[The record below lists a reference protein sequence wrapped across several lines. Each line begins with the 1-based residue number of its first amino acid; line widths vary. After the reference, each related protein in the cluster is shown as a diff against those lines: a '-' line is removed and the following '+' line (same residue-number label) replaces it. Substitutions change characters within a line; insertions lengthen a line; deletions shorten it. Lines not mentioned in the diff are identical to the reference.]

1 METQKK
7 DEVVVKKNNK
17 FAAPAIISIIAV
29 LAVVAAVIIA
39 LTINSSGKD
48 RKLQE
53 QLDLGE
59 KYISELDYEQAIVSY
74 ELAIEIDP
82 MCVEAYL
89 GLIDAYVGMEDYD
102 KALEYAGIGYEKT
115 QDQRL
120 SEQMTAI
127 ENSEEYVNCRLEK
140 EAESLGLQ
148 VTEIGMDKLAE
159 YYAYTGG
166 VIITTSDG
174 LYGAMNSDGEIIVPN
189 EYTECEQVANDEGHF
204 ILTKDDIYYVFDR
217 DGKVAYNAPIYA
229 QEIEG
234 DWIYEDAPHSIFVQ
248 DGYVVY
254 QGQDGPDGNFKPVV
268 YDLNRQIE
276 LSVAD
281 YEATYNTSESS
292 TDTGNYG
299 IIGTGNGM
307 TVSKLTPGEAWYT
320 DIVDG
325 YLVGYQMEFSV
336 VGARKIQ
343 GDNVDIPVFNDMQE
357 EGLSSGWPGGSVTSV
372 KDGYAFFHINETY
385 FDDMYS
391 SGYWICC
398 GLVPIISENGKASA
412 INLNQIAEE
421 FHGIPKEQGYFPWGA
436 HTYWTQGG
444 NRVNLDQQVVVYLGE
459 EPGRKL
465 YLLNFENAQTDEYGY
480 VNPSDV
486 VIGSYDYIELNDSG
500 NYLACNGDDWF
511 YVNSKG
517 EIVADFKDCSDF
529 WNGYALIID
538 EDNLAY
544 IINTEFEKM
553 SAGYPADSVYLYGEA
568 LALENDGKITLLM
581 P

>member
-7 DEVVVKKNNK
+7 DDVVVKKNK
-17 FAAPAIISIIAV
+17 KMVVPTIISIVAV
-29 LAVVAAVIIA
+29 LAVVAVVVIV
-39 LTINSSGKD
+39 LTISSSGKD

-53 QLDLGE
+53 QLELGA
-59 KYISELDYEQAIVSY
+59 KYISELDYEQAIASY
-74 ELAIEIDP
+74 EMAIDIEP

-89 GLIDAYVGMEDYD
+89 GLIDAYVGIEDYD
-102 KALEYAGIGYEKT
+102 KALENAGIGYEKT

-120 SEQMTAI
+120 SEQITVI
-127 ENSEEYVNCRLEK
+127 ENSEEYINCRLKK
-140 EAESLGLQ
+140 EAEILGLQ
-148 VTEIGMDKLAE
+148 VMEVEEEQLAE

-166 VIITTSDG
+166 VIITTSNG

-217 DGKVAYNAPIYA
+217 DGKVVYSAPIYA
-229 QEIEG
+229 VENTEN
-234 DWIYEDAPHSIFVQ
+234 WSYEVIHYIFVQ

-254 QGQDGPDGNFKPVV
+254 QGCDYPENLKPLV
-268 YDLNRQIE
+268 YDLSRQKE
-276 LSVAD
+276 LNVAD
-281 YEATYNTSESS
+281 YEVTY
-292 TDTGNYG
+292 DDVWGW
-299 IIGTGNGM
+299 
-307 TVSKLTPGEAWYT
+307 GEAGYC

-325 YLVGYQMEFSV
+325 YLVGFEESFSV
-336 VGARKIQ
+336 VWARKIKE
-343 GDNVDIPVFNDMQE
+343 DYVEVPVFNYCQV
-357 EGLSSGWPGGSVTSV
+357 EGVHHSLAGAGITSV
-372 KDGYAFFHINETY
+372 KDEYVFFYINEQY
-385 FDDMYS
+385 FEDMYS
-391 SGYWICC
+391 AGQWDSC
-398 GLVPIISENGKASA
+398 GLAPILPENGKACS
-412 INLNQIAEE
+412 IKIAEFAQE
-421 FHGIPKEQGYFPWGA
+421 IHGIPEGEIYFPWGWYK
-436 HTYWTQGG
+436 YWSQGT
-444 NRVNLDQQVVVYLGE
+444 NKVNLDKQVVLYIGDDNE
-459 EPGRKL
+459 RKL
-465 YLLNFENAQTDEYGY
+465 YLLNFENAQVDEYGY

-544 IINTEFEKM
+544 IINIEFEKV
-553 SAGYPADSVYLYGEA
+553 SAGYPADRVYLYGEA